1 MKRAFGVL
9 LGVVISA
16 AVLLVALVSFLGASE
31 SGTRLLAAQAERFLP
46 LRVVGVSGIL
56 WREIAAE
63 SVELKLEGGQLEI
76 RRPVLALRLTPLAFD
91 NELRVIRASAE
102 ALVFNPADDGPASS
116 EPVMLEL
123 PALPI
128 RIRVDELHIALL
140 QISDLQI
147 TEISGAARW
156 TEQRLVIKALNLAY
170 SGLSASLKG
179 RMAAGPNP
187 VLSAEIHWSFP
198 EVGLQGS
205 GSLAGSAGRL
215 KIDHQLVGDYR
226 ARATGL
232 LDIAEV
238 TDPGF
243 DLQVAVEPLA
253 IGDLA
258 LGELQG
264 TVQGSLRQV
273 VVAAKTVLDTGVLAP
288 FPVTAML
295 EGPPGGPVSLALSAE
310 PLTGRLEASGQLAWA
325 DDIDLQLSGRA
336 DNLDLSGL
344 VDDVEARAG
353 GLIDLVY
360 RSELLALTVRDL
372 TGIFNGR
379 SVDGAF
385 DLRQTEGGWQLA
397 SLEADIGGNRVVG
410 SGELT
415 GETVS
420 LSADL
425 QAPALADLGLD
436 VSGDLTATVSA
447 AGRWPDLDGNLN
459 LSSGRL
465 EGFQLAGTGIS
476 GSASMVGGKL
486 VATLT
491 ADQLETGELEV
502 RQVEAET
509 SGFADALEFKLRWA
523 GGDLAGSYSRDG
535 GRHLVEATRFEFNA
549 LDKSWSLDQAVQL
562 AYSGNSVQMSP
573 FCVVGNDARACVSR
587 LDYEADQLKTEGRLH
602 RLPVNLAAPWLP
614 VKLGEE
620 AYLEANWDLAGW
632 GGQWTGEFDAAARA
646 LSLMLPE
653 AEEEA
658 IDLPDLTIKGAVTGS
673 VLVLDAAATDPG
685 FSLTGAATV
694 TPPEPGGS
702 LAGRVALTTTDLASF
717 RVFDYRIRD
726 LAGEVKGSADLS
738 GTLVAP
744 RFEGRLEIIDV
755 KLQFNDPDV
764 LLDDLDAMLTVD
776 DSGQFNIDGKVSS
789 DGGEVLID
797 AVGSGLFDGQ
807 LAASVTLAGRNM
819 RAEHPDWEV
828 AISPDL
834 KFDYAQ
840 GKGRLTGRLEIPMA
854 HVRINTLP
862 SSVPRPSDDVVVVG
876 REQNGAPA
884 VGATEVDVTVVLG
897 DDISLAAAGI
907 KAFLSGELN
916 ARLDR
921 RGRTRVRG
929 KLDVTG
935 GVVSAQGQTL
945 TLESGSIV
953 YNGPLDNPFLDLRA
967 VRIIDDRTPPIK
979 VGLHIQGSADN
990 LTSEVF
996 SEPPMED
1003 ARALSYLVL
1012 GRDLDEGSG
1021 TDSNQLLAAA
1031 INLGLSQAG
1040 SLTSEI
1046 KRFTGLDELS
1056 AASES
1061 EDSFAVVAG
1070 KRLTNDIYLRYT
1082 YDTLTAMSAVLVRY
1096 SLTDRWHLEARSSED
1111 SSMDIMYTIEQ

>member
-9 LGVVISA
+9 LGVFISA
-16 AVLLVALVSFLGASE
+16 AVLLVALVAFLSASE

-46 LRVVGVSGIL
+46 LRVVGISGTL

-63 SVELKLEGGQLEI
+63 SFELKLEGGQLEI
-76 RRPVLALRLTPLAFD
+76 RRPVLALRLIPLAFD
-91 NELRVIRASAE
+91 NELRVLRASA
-102 ALVFNPADDGPASS
+102 AAVVFNPADDVPAAS

-128 RIRVDELHIALL
+128 RIRMDQLYIALL
-140 QISDLQI
+140 QISDI
-147 TEISGAARW
+147 EVAEISGAARW
-156 TEQRLVIKALNLAY
+156 TEQRLVINGLNLVY
-170 SGLSASLKG
+170 GGLSASLKG

-187 VLSAEIHWSFP
+187 VLSAEIHWSLP
-198 EVGLQGS
+198 AMSLQGS

-215 KIDHQLVGDYR
+215 KIDHQLIGDYR
-226 ARATGL
+226 ARTTGL
-232 LDIAEV
+232 LDLAEV

-273 VVAAKTVLDTGVLAP
+273 VVAAETVLDTGVLPP
-288 FPVTAML
+288 FPVTGRL
-295 EGPPGGPVSLALSAE
+295 EGPPGGPVRIALSAE
-310 PLTGRLEASGQLAWA
+310 PLSGRLEASGLLAWA
-325 DDIDLQLSGRA
+325 EDIDLQLSGRA
-336 DNLDLSGL
+336 DDLDLSGL

-360 RSELLALTVRDL
+360 RSQLLALAVSDL
-372 TGIFNGR
+372 TGVFNDR

-385 DLRQTEGGWQLA
+385 DLHQTEGGWRLD
-397 SLEADIGGNRVVG
+397 SLQADIGGNRVVG

-415 GETVS
+415 GETVAI
-420 LSADL
+420 SAEL
-425 QAPALADLGLD
+425 EAPALADLGLD
-436 VSGDLTATVSA
+436 VSGDLTATISA

-459 LSSGRL
+459 LSSSRL
-465 EGFQLAGTGIS
+465 EGFQLTGTGIS
-476 GSASMVGGKL
+476 GSASMVAGKL
-486 VATLT
+486 AANWT
-491 ADQLETGELEV
+491 ADQLETGDLQV

-509 SGFADALEFKLRWA
+509 AGFADALEFKLRWA
-523 GGDLAGSYSRDG
+523 GGDLAGTYDRDG
-535 GRHLVEATRFEFNA
+535 GRHVVEAARFEFQA
-549 LDKSWSLDQAVQL
+549 LDKRWFLDKPAQL
-562 AYSGNSVQMSP
+562 VYGDNSARMSP

-587 LDYEADQLKTEGRLH
+587 LDYEADLLQTEGRLH

-614 VKLGEE
+614 AKVGEE

-632 GGQWTGEFDAAARA
+632 AGQWTGEFDVAARA
-646 LSLMLPE
+646 LTLMLPE

-658 IDLPDLTIKGAVTGS
+658 IDLPELTIKGTLTGS
-673 VLVLDAAATDPG
+673 VLVLDAAAKDPG

-717 RVFDYRIRD
+717 RAFDYRIRD

-738 GTLVAP
+738 GTLMDP

-764 LLDDLDAMLTVD
+764 LLEDLDAKLTVD
-776 DSGQFNIDGKVSS
+776 DSGEFNIAGKVTNA
-789 DGGEVLID
+789 GGEVSID

-807 LAASVTLAGRNM
+807 LAASVTLAGSNM
-819 RAEHPDWEV
+819 RAEHPDWQV
-828 AISPDL
+828 AVSPDL

-840 GKGRLTGRLEIPMA
+840 GKGRLTGRLEIPKA

-876 REQNGAPA
+876 REQKGASA
-884 VGATEVDVTVVLG
+884 VGATEVDLTIVLG
-897 DDISLAAAGI
+897 DDITLAAAGI
-907 KAFLSGELN
+907 EASLTGELK
-916 ARLDR
+916 ARLDK

-979 VGLHIQGSADN
+979 VGLHIQGSANN
-990 LTSEVF
+990 LTSEVY

-1012 GRDLDEGSG
+1012 GRDLEEGSG